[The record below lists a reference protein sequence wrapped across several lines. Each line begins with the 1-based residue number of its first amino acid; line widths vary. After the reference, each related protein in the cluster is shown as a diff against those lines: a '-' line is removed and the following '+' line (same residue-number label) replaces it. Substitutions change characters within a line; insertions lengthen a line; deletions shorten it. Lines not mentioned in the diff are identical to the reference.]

1 MRNNSAQSVS
11 FRSVSK
17 AYGEV
22 AALGQVDLEIKPG
35 EFVALLGPSGSGK
48 TTLLNI
54 AAGFIEPTTGQVFI
68 GDQDVTQLPPRRR
81 NIGMMFQ
88 SYALFPHLS
97 VFENIAYGL
106 RVRKRPEDEIRSRVT
121 RALTMV
127 QMAGTE
133 RRRIGELSGGQ
144 QQRVALARAVAIDPN
159 LLLMDEPLGALD
171 RQLRKH
177 MQLEIRRLHREIGG
191 TTIYVTHDQEE
202 ALVMADRV
210 GVMRAG
216 RLEQIGRPDE
226 LYKQP
231 KNTFVAAFLG
241 ESNLFSGRI
250 IKRQGK
256 LATISVPELE
266 LEISGRCHGGLTVGD
281 KAAALLRPENIRF
294 GQMPGNIRGR
304 VVEVVYLGELYATKV
319 RLTSGQEVW
328 SRTFSFD
335 RALQEGEEVTAQF
348 NPDDV
353 LILETDDTRE
363 EIK

>member
-1 MRNNSAQSVS
+1 MGNNSAQSVS

-17 AYGEV
+17 TYGEV
-22 AALGQVDLEIKPG
+22 SALGQVDLEIKPG

-54 AAGFIEPTTGQVFI
+54 AAGFIQPTTGQVFI
-68 GDQDVTQLPPRRR
+68 AERDVTLLPPRRR

-106 RVRKRPEDEIRSRVT
+106 RVRKRPEEEIRSRVS

-127 QMAGTE
+127 QMGGTE

-231 KNTFVAAFLG
+231 KNTFVASFLG
-241 ESNLFSGRI
+241 ESNLFFGRVTG
-250 IKRQGK
+250 RQGEQ
-256 LATISVPELE
+256 ATISVPELD
-266 LEISGRCHGGLTVGD
+266 LEMSGRCQSALRVGD
-281 KAAALLRPENIRF
+281 NAAALLRPENIRF
-294 GQMPGNIRGR
+294 GQAPGSLRGR

-319 RLTSGQEVW
+319 RLISGQEIW
-328 SRTFSFD
+328 SRAFSFD
-335 RALQEGEEVTAQF
+335 RAWQEGEEVAAQF
-348 NPDDV
+348 KPDDV
-353 LILETDDTRE
+353 LILETDDNRE
-363 EIK
+363 EIQ